1 MRFKIP
7 GRDIQVRL
15 VERVATSDP
24 QYDIFDVG
32 LEYSDGSI
40 DSLVVPGS
48 GSSSSAKNWVKKAN
62 DNAEADKTAAVA
74 A

>member
-7 GRDIQVRL
+7 GRDVQVRL
-15 VERVATSDP
+15 VERVATTDP

-40 DSLVVPGS
+40 DSLIVPGS
-48 GSSSSAKNWVKKAN
+48 GSYSSAKTWIKTAN
-62 DNAEADKTAAVA
+62 DKAEADKTAAVA